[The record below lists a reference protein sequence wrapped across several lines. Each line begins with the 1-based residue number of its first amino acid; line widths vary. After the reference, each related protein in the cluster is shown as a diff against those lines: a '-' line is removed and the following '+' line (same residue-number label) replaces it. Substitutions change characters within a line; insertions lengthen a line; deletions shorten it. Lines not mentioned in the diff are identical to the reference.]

1 MFLLC
6 QTVNLLISSPQVKT
20 FMILKRININPELLI
35 KMVASKLRICA
46 ETHAQD
52 NTYHILGN
60 ILPHLEGL
68 SGKYSVTNSM
78 TWHPVSHTSTAQ

>member
-1 MFLLC
+1 
-6 QTVNLLISSPQVKT
+6 
-20 FMILKRININPELLI
+20 MILKRININPELLI

-46 ETHAQD
+46 ETHAHD

-60 ILPHLEGL
+60 ILLHLEGL
-68 SGKYSVTNSM
+68 SGKYSVTNNSM